1 MSTEDLSA
9 YLSPTSIIDSDNPAV
24 IEYSKR
30 VLKDVDMSDQTA
42 VAVAL
47 YNRVRDD
54 FLYNPYIAFH
64 REEAYRASVVIKEGK
79 GYCVSKAAL
88 LCALCRVNG
97 IPARIGFA
105 TVKNHIATQQLIDLI
120 GTNEFAY
127 HGFTEILLNDEW
139 VAATPAF
146 DRLTCR
152 RHKVEPLAFNGSDDS
167 KYQAYD
173 LDNNLFME
181 YVEDLGHYADIPV
194 DKIIA
199 KFRVKYGDEIV
210 DKWIDAFNS
219 MRGIAK
225 RRFDQE
231 DVVQS
236 T

>member
-1 MSTEDLSA
+1 MSTEDMNP

-24 IEYSKR
+24 IEYSKK
-30 VLKDVDMSDQTA
+30 VLKDVETDDHTEIA
-42 VAVAL
+42 IAL
-47 YNRVRDD
+47 CHRVRDD

-64 REEAYRASVVIKEGK
+64 REEAYRASVVLKEGK
-79 GYCVSKAAL
+79 GYCVSKASL
-88 LCALCRVNG
+88 LCALCRLNG

-127 HGFTEILLNDEW
+127 HGFTEIYLNGQW

-146 DRLTCR
+146 DSITCR
-152 RHKVEPLAFNGSDDS
+152 RHKVEPLEFNGRDDS

-173 LDNNLFME
+173 LESNLFME

-194 DKIIA
+194 EKIIA

-231 DVVQS
+231 DVAQP

>member
-1 MSTEDLSA
+1 MSTEDMSL

-24 IEYSKR
+24 LEYSKK
-30 VLKDVDMSDQTA
+30 VLKNLDSDDHTDIA
-42 VAVAL
+42 IAL

-64 REEAYRASVVIKEGK
+64 REEAYRASVVLQEGK
-79 GYCVSKAAL
+79 GYCVSKASL
-88 LCALCRVNG
+88 LCALCRANG

-127 HGFTEILLNDEW
+127 HGFTEIYLDGEW
-139 VAATPAF
+139 RAATPAF
-146 DRLTCR
+146 DRITCK
-152 RHKVEPLAFNGSDDS
+152 RHKVEPLEFNGRDDS
-167 KYQAYD
+167 KYQPYD
-173 LDNNLFME
+173 IENNLFME
-181 YVEDLGHYADIPV
+181 YVEDLGSYADIPV

-210 DKWIDAFNS
+210 DKWIDAFNQ

-231 DVVQS
+231 DVVQA